1 MREEILHK
9 IDILP
14 ARFIKKIENDKS
26 IVDVLIGGNYVER
39 RVFDKYALDGIENPN
54 YLFIGIMTGVGFM
67 RITFCDA
74 NDYEK
79 LFKKKF
85 KVLLK

>member
-1 MREEILHK
+1 MREELLHK

-14 ARFIKKIENDKS
+14 ARFIKTIENDKS
-26 IVDVLIGGNYVER
+26 IVDVLIGGKFVER
-39 RVFDKYALDGIENPN
+39 RIFDKWALDGIENPN
-54 YLFIGIMTGVGFM
+54 YLFIGIMTGIGFM
-67 RITFCDA
+67 RVNVCDA

-85 KVLLK
+85 EVLLK